1 MPRVGRQCMTREEMC
16 DSFVKRF
23 DKLTSPEPN
32 TGCLLW
38 LGQVSNNGYGVCYF
52 FRRQVLAHRAAYSFF
67 VRNDIHGMFV
77 CHSCDNKLCV
87 NVDHLFVGT
96 PGQNSRDMSVKSR
109 GRKSRLGRLY
119 GAQATSA
126 GRFRSHT
133 SSNRKQIHV
142 GTFDTEE
149 EASRAAIAARNNL
162 NKRSSNGASDKEAV
176 AGEQAAD

>member
-1 MPRVGRQCMTREEMC
+1 MVKIGRPVMTIKEMG
-16 DSFVKRF
+16 DSFAERF

-38 LGQVSNNGYGVCYF
+38 IGPVTNSGYGTCYF
-52 FRRQVLAHRAAYSFF
+52 FRRNELAHRAAYSFF
-67 VRNDIHGMFV
+67 VRSDIQNLFV

-133 SSNRKQIHV
+133 SSNRKQIHI

-149 EASRAAIAARNNL
+149 EASCAAIAARDNL
-162 NKRSSNGASDKEAV
+162 NNRSRNGKSHKEAV
-176 AGEQAAD
+176 AGE